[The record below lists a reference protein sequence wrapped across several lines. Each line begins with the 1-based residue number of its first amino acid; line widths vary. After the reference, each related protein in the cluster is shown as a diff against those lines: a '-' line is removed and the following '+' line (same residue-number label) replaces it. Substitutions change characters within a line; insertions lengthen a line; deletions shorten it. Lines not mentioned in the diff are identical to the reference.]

1 MAHSSEQI
9 ISEIEEI
16 LGRPTV
22 RLVETL
28 REETR
33 RAISNIDATSAEITL
48 YATIAHPEASTTGV
62 AKVVEWTGAELYG
75 LIEPAVLGFNSSR
88 SEERRVGKGCR
99 CRLV

>member
-48 YATIAHPEASTTGV
+48 YATIAHPCNRFARTDSARETS
-62 AKVVEWTGAELYG
+62 
-75 LIEPAVLGFNSSR
+75 
-88 SEERRVGKGCR
+88 
-99 CRLV
+99 